1 MKLSKIECKEFV
13 LDIDRA
19 TDPEVRFFAPDGFS
33 AQGIDLGASSG
44 AILTLCGPD
53 QLGWPYA
60 HAISIALPV
69 AYRGKVDRVAAAI
82 NAIMGETNVVQLPQ
96 AAE

>member
-33 AQGIDLGASSG
+33 AQGIDLGASYG
-44 AILTLCGPD
+44 AILTLPRITV
-53 QLGWPYA
+53 YF
-60 HAISIALPV
+60 
-69 AYRGKVDRVAAAI
+69 
-82 NAIMGETNVVQLPQ
+82 
-96 AAE
+96 